1 MGCFLDAGGSPGR
14 EGRVESRVG
23 ERGNVKKAIV
33 LGLGFLVA
41 ACSSEADPPETPT
54 PGTET
59 VAVIP
64 LAPLGDVKTT
74 VDRTYSPKRAPQ
86 KASAGP
92 NPSLPESLEGYVSQG
107 FGELVEG
114 KGEAYVTRKFASDAP
129 PPAGPNAKRLVR
141 FAHIPDLQLL
151 DDESPTRLGNF
162 DSPDLTD
169 AALRPQDAYLCRMT
183 NAAVRTINA
192 LHKKEPFAFTLL
204 GGDNADSAQTNEVDW
219 VLGILSGSERVKC
232 DSGADDDP
240 VKGPNN
246 DGKDPFK
253 ADGLAMPWKWV
264 TGNHDVLVQGNLGV
278 GDVKRREALGTASS
292 SGTRHY
298 ENGLNGAVTRDDVVA
313 DERRALLDRKALMS
327 KLASHGDGH
336 GLGAA
341 EKESGRAT
349 YTFDVEGT
357 PLRFLVIDTAADS
370 GGADGL
376 IRRSEIDRVIKP
388 ALDKAKAEN
397 KLVVLSSHHAQ
408 QNLTKNGG
416 TFGTD
421 VPDPV
426 LPQDWTDFLG
436 GYPNVVFSMVGH
448 THAHRVRP
456 ITTSGGRGYWEVMT
470 SAIADFPHEFRV
482 VEIFDQD
489 NGFLM
494 LRGTCVDFATDGDD
508 VAAEGRKRG
517 VIDLV
522 SGWTPGG
529 VGTADD
535 RNVELW
541 IKKP

>member
-1 MGCFLDAGGSPGR
+1 MR
-14 EGRVESRVG
+14 
-23 ERGNVKKAIV
+23 KAIG

-41 ACSSEADPPETPT
+41 ACSSVADPPADSGTPT
-54 PGTET
+54 TEP
-59 VAVIP
+59 VPVVP

-74 VDRTYSPKRAPQ
+74 ADRTFALKRAPQ

-92 NPSLPESLEGYVSQG
+92 NPSLPEAYEGYVKQG
-107 FGELVEG
+107 FGELEER
-114 KGEAYVTRKFASDAP
+114 KGEAFVTRKIGAET
-129 PPAGPNAKRLVR
+129 PPAAGANAKRLVR
-141 FAHIPDLQLL
+141 FAHIPDLQLM

-162 DSPDLTD
+162 DAPELTD

-192 LHKKEPFAFTLL
+192 LHKKDPLAFTLL

-219 VLGILSGSERVKC
+219 VLALLSGADRLKC

-253 ADGLAMPWKWV
+253 PDGLAMPWKWV
-264 TGNHDVLVQGNLGV
+264 TGNHDVLVQGNIGV
-278 GDVKRREALGTASS
+278 GDVKKREVLGTTSNA
-292 SGTRHY
+292 GTRHY
-298 ENGLNGAVTRDDVVA
+298 ENGLNGAVSREDVVA

-327 KLASHGDGH
+327 KIASHGDGH
-336 GLGAA
+336 GLGAS
-341 EKESGRAT
+341 EKEAGRAT

-357 PLRFLVIDTAADS
+357 ALRFLVIDTATDS

-388 ALDKAKAEN
+388 ALEKAKADN
-397 KLVVLSSHHAQ
+397 KLVVLASHHAQ
-408 QNLTKNGG
+408 QSLTKNGG

-426 LPQDWTDFLG
+426 LPEDWATFLA

-456 ITTSGGRGYWEVMT
+456 IAAPGARGYWEVMT
-470 SAIADFPHEFRV
+470 SAIADFPHEFRL

-489 NGFLM
+489 NGWLM

-517 VIDLV
+517 VVDLEA
-522 SGWTPGG
+522 GWTPGG